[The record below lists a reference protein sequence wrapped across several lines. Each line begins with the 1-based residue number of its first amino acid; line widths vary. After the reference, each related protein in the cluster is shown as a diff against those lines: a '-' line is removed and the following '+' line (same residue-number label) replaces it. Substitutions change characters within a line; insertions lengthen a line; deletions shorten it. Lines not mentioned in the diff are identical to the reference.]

1 LGKAMCTQKNE
12 LHAKKQFGYAT
23 GFVIH
28 DGNLMKSVGK
38 IKRTIQLSI
47 TLSYLSEH
55 CLCMTSYI
63 ARIFSL
69 FTGKTLFFASKYHQQ
84 V

>member
-1 LGKAMCTQKNE
+1 
-12 LHAKKQFGYAT
+12 
-23 GFVIH
+23 
-28 DGNLMKSVGK
+28 MKSVGK